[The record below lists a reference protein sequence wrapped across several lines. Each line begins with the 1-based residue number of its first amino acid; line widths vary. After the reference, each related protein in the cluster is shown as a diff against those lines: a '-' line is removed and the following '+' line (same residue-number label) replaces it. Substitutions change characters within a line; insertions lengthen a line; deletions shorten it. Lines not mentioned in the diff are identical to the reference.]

1 MGRAV
6 MASFAVPAAPAG
18 RSRRTEFRDDATV
31 RGDGDALPGF
41 DSADVPTE
49 IVFQLTNAS

>member
-6 MASFAVPAAPAG
+6 MASFAYPRLLPAVRGGPSSA
-18 RSRRTEFRDDATV
+18 TTATV